1 MKKLQLKKGSYL
13 FLTSLFTTAFLI
25 LTLPS
30 CSRKMTF
37 QTSQVVPAATGSVKI
52 KKTNNDNYQVDVK
65 TMHLAKPE
73 NLTPP
78 KSVYVVWLRT
88 EDNNVRNIG
97 MIKSSSGFLSN
108 TLKGELMATATSKP
122 TSVFITAENDGNV
135 QYPGNQ
141 VVIQTK

>member
-1 MKKLQLKKGSYL
+1 MKKNQFRKSVR
-13 FLTSLFTTAFLI
+13 FFIPTFFLI
-25 LTLPS
+25 AIAMLTLPS
-30 CSRKMTF
+30 CSRKLTF
-37 QTSQVVPAATGSVKI
+37 QTSRVVPAASGSVKI
-52 KKTNNDNYQVDVK
+52 KKTSNGNYNVDVK

-78 KSVYVVWLRT
+78 KSVYVVWMRT

-97 MIKSSSGFLSN
+97 MIKSSAGFLSN
-108 TLKGELMATATSKP
+108 TLKGELQATATSKP
-122 TSVFITAENDGNV
+122 TSIFITAEDDGNV

>member
-1 MKKLQLKKGSYL
+1 MKRLQLKKNS
-13 FLTSLFTTAFLI
+13 FLLVTSFLVTGI
-25 LTLPS
+25 IIMTLSS

-37 QTSQVVPAATGSVKI
+37 QNSRIVPAATGSVKV
-52 KKTNNDNYQVDVK
+52 KKTKNGNYQVDVK

-78 KSVYVVWLRT
+78 KKVYVVWMKT

-108 TLKGELMATATSKP
+108 TLKGELTATSTSKP
-122 TSVFITAENDGNV
+122 TSIFITAEDDGNI
-135 QYPGNQ
+135 QYPNND
-141 VVIQTK
+141 VIIETK